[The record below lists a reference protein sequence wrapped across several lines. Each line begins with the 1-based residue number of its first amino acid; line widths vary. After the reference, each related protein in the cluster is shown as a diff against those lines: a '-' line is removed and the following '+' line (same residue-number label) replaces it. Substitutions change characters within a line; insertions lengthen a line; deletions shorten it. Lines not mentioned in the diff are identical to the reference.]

1 MKEEELLSWLVHQKR
16 HSEIPDISDEI
27 MEKLID
33 KVEYL
38 AVLFCKFF
46 NEKMVALFILSTHLH
61 FEQLV
66 DLIFQLSRI
75 LNNDNILKYKNQ
87 TEKHTHN

>member
-1 MKEEELLSWLVHQKR
+1 MLLTIPGDLMKEEELLSWLVHQKR

-38 AVLFCKFF
+38 AVLFCK
-46 NEKMVALFILSTHLH
+46 
-61 FEQLV
+61 
-66 DLIFQLSRI
+66 
-75 LNNDNILKYKNQ
+75 
-87 TEKHTHN
+87 

>member
-1 MKEEELLSWLVHQKR
+1 MLLTILGDLMKEEELLSWLVHQKR

-38 AVLFCKFF
+38 AVLFCKSFLIVSS
-46 NEKMVALFILSTHLH
+46 NLVMILSFH
-61 FEQLV
+61 E
-66 DLIFQLSRI
+66 
-75 LNNDNILKYKNQ
+75 
-87 TEKHTHN
+87 